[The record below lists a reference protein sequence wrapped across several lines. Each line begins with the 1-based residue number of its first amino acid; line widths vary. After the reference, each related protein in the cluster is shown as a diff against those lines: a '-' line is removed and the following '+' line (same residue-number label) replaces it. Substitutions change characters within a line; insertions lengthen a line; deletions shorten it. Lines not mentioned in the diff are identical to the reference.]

1 MFEDNIQSC
10 SSSSELSLVV
20 EEKRESLNF
29 ETEILIFFLTS
40 GLLAFPE
47 VCYGVSAL
55 SPLSEAEVLS
65 YSSSWTCANEPESLN
80 TNIGYCRKSK
90 STRMHVK

>member
-29 ETEILIFFLTS
+29 ETEILIFFSDLRTS
-40 GLLAFPE
+40 CCPGGLLR
-47 VCYGVSAL
+47 CLCIVS
-55 SPLSEAEVLS
+55 
-65 YSSSWTCANEPESLN
+65 SL
-80 TNIGYCRKSK
+80 
-90 STRMHVK
+90 